1 MKSAG
6 KTLVKTAID
15 TMRKATK
22 TRKYEDAA
30 SSAVDKYKS
39 SMNSKVSSVTK
50 SLNKTIDTG
59 IKKAKKQNPKL
70 KKAYTKVGKILKSD
84 MSKTI
89 KNQGQKAI
97 NAADKAL
104 TALGKK
110 YQEKYDAIIAIRV
123 NWLIMEIFL
132 AQIVMGLFLLWIL
145 KHRKSRSNSL
155 QKIWRDLK
163 RCFRMIS

>member
-1 MKSAG
+1 
-6 KTLVKTAID
+6 
-15 TMRKATK
+15 
-22 TRKYEDAA
+22 
-30 SSAVDKYKS
+30 
-39 SMNSKVSSVTK
+39 MNSKVSSVTK

-97 NAADKAL
+97 NAADKTL

-110 YQEKYDAIIAIRV
+110 YQEKYDAIVADRD
-123 NWLIMEIFL
+123 
-132 AQIVMGLFLLWIL
+132 
-145 KHRKSRSNSL
+145 SY
-155 QKIWRDLK
+155 KIWRDLK